1 MKRIGIL
8 SVLTAAALVIAGC
21 GSSASTDE
29 PAGQAGSSIESSQA
43 SDAETAGDE
52 AGSGDATEDADDA
65 DSSDSDTE
73 QNDGGAAS
81 GPLKR
86 VDVMLPFTMQG
97 FDAPMAQAITEGW
110 YEAEGLDV
118 RLVPGQGSQVTAST
132 VAQGNAD
139 IGLADAG
146 TIAVLMAKG
155 ADLKVVSSIVQKTSI
170 AINTHG
176 MDVTSIDDIV
186 GMPLVHGTA
195 DASTLLFQVVLKK
208 HGYSMSDFDEIVVG
222 SGAFVPT
229 FLQNPD
235 AIMIGQMISTFH
247 NIKQQQPEAKAF
259 SLADFGLVALNQ
271 SFVVSD
277 ETLDKDPEM
286 VRSFLKVTMKA
297 FEAALEDP
305 DAAIDAAEE
314 LFPTEVGPNRDAHM
328 GQLQAALELRS
339 TERTADKPFGWIHE
353 DDWTETIETLIDGG
367 LIEDGDRTDL
377 SGFYTNEYLP

>member
-1 MKRIGIL
+1 MKLKRLGIL
-8 SVLTAAALVIAGC
+8 SILTAAAVAVAGC
-21 GSSASTDE
+21 GGSTSNDETSQTSSAGGSETSSQSSASSTGE
-29 PAGQAGSSIESSQA
+29 STSAG
-43 SDAETAGDE
+43 DTAGTDAPETSDE
-52 AGSGDATEDADDA
+52 
-65 DSSDSDTE
+65 
-73 QNDGGAAS
+73 GAKA
-81 GPLKR
+81 GPLKSI
-86 VDVMLPFTMQG
+86 DVMLPFTMQG

-146 TIAVLMAKG
+146 TIVALMAKG
-155 ADLKVVSSIVQKTSI
+155 ADLKIVASIVQKTSI

-176 MDVTSIDDIV
+176 MDVTSIDDVV

-208 HGYSMSDFDEIVVG
+208 HGYSMSDFKEIVVG

-247 NIKQQQPEAKAF
+247 NIKQQQPDAKAF
-259 SLADFGLVALNQ
+259 SLSDFGLVALNQ

-277 ETLDKDPEM
+277 KTLQNDPDM
-286 VRSFLKVTMKA
+286 VRSFLKVTMRA
-297 FEAALEDP
+297 YEAALDDP
-305 DAAIDAAEE
+305 DAAIDAAEK
-314 LFPTEVGPNRDAHM
+314 LFPTEVGPNREAHM
-328 GQLQAALELRS
+328 GQLQTALELRH
-339 TERTADKPFGWIHE
+339 TDRTADKPFGWIHE
-353 DDWTETIETLIDGG
+353 EDWAETVQSLVDGG
-367 LIEDGDRTDL
+367 LIEEGDRTDL
-377 SGFYTNEYLP
+377 SDFYTNEYLP